1 MRLLILLLIL
11 GVGVVFFVQNR
22 QPVTLVFFGNL
33 ASFTLPI
40 AGWVLLFTGAGTIT
54 SLLWRVLI
62 PTRKPSSANFNAP
75 RSRPSSVP
83 PSDPPPAS
91 PRSPSDYEFYSPPQE
106 KPRSQ
111 PIEPPA
117 SVQPEW
123 RRRDEPEEWDDWE
136 EGEPVREPAKEPI
149 RDFVRE
155 VTRKPDREKVKELIF
170 PDDEEEEK
178 ERKPPTESVSSQ
190 ENVTPSDRPPEPES
204 KSTVFEVEQQ
214 PKITNR
220 TGSVY
225 SYVYR
230 EPRQV
235 PKQPEPEERREET
248 RNRPENKRDRVYDA
262 DYRVI
267 RPPNRENPE
276 PPIEQDDD
284 NDWV

>member
-40 AGWVLLFTGAGTIT
+40 AGWVLLFTGAGAIT
-54 SLLWRVLI
+54 SLLWRILI

-75 RSRPSSVP
+75 RSRPYSSAP
-83 PSDPPPAS
+83 PSAPPPTS
-91 PRSPSDYEFYSPPQE
+91 PRTPSDYEYYAPPQE
-106 KPRSQ
+106 QPRSQ

-117 SVQPEW
+117 SVQPDW
-123 RRRDEPEEWDDWE
+123 RRREDREEWDDWE
-136 EGEPVREPAKEPI
+136 ETEPTREPTREPI

-170 PDDEEEEK
+170 PDDEEE
-178 ERKPPTESVSSQ
+178 RKPPPERVSSQ
-190 ENVTPSDRPPEPES
+190 ESATPSDRPPES
-204 KSTVFEVEQQ
+204 DFKSTIFEVEQQ

-235 PKQPEPEERREET
+235 PKPPEPEEREET
-248 RNRPENKRDRVYDA
+248 RNRTENKRDGVYDA

-267 RPPNRENPE
+267 RPPDRENAE
-276 PPIEQDDD
+276 PPINPDED

>member
-1 MRLLILLLIL
+1 MRLLVLLLIL

-40 AGWVLLFTGAGTIT
+40 AGWVLLFTGAGTLT

-62 PTRKPSSANFNAP
+62 PTRKPSSANFNAS
-75 RSRPSSVP
+75 RSRPYSSA
-83 PSDPPPAS
+83 PPPEPS
-91 PRSPSDYEFYSPPQE
+91 PTNPRTSYDFEDERSPQE
-106 KPRSQ
+106 QPRSQ
-111 PIEPPA
+111 QTVTPPP
-117 SVQPEW
+117 VQPEW
-123 RRRDEPEEWDDWE
+123 RRREEAEEWDDWE
-136 EGEPVREPAKEPI
+136 ATEPAKEPTREPI

-155 VTRKPDREKVKELIF
+155 SRKPDREKVKELIF
-170 PDDEEEEK
+170 PDEERET
-178 ERKPPTESVSSQ
+178 PTESTEKDSSP
-190 ENVTPSDRPPEPES
+190 EETPSDRPSQPES
-204 KSTVFEVEQQ
+204 SSKIFEVEQQ

-235 PKQPEPEERREET
+235 PKKPEVEEERETKQNRET
-248 RNRPENKRDRVYDA
+248 RRDRVYDA

-267 RPPNRENPE
+267 RPPSQANPE
-276 PPIEQDDD
+276 PPIEQDDE
-284 NDWV
+284 DWV